1 LREHCS
7 HRRKELSVRFT
18 LMAPFVR
25 YHRRPCVYAQGK
37 LPNNVPPYDDD
48 EDDFNKTLSMRRMP
62 EPPTTFSDKRASQ
75 DRRGQSQSRILFIT
89 VVVIAI
95 LYLAKPVCVP
105 IALAILFAFLLT
117 PIVSLL
123 ERTPLRRTGAI
134 VISLGLIVT
143 GLGFGGWWLSQQ
155 FNDVAKEFAVAATS
169 GKIEQQL
176 SFLKQRKGGT
186 FALVEK
192 TLQRVTEA
200 TTVDKQERADLKVR
214 VIPDR
219 RNVADQYKNLAPTV
233 ELIAAA
239 FLVVVLVFF
248 LLQDRE
254 QMRDKMLRLAG
265 RAHLTVTTQAIGE
278 TSDRISRYLL
288 TIALL
293 NVGFGVLIWFGLFL
307 LKVPHAPLWG
317 VMAGLFRFV
326 PYVGAVLSA
335 ALPTFLSIAVFPNW
349 YVPLAVMGLFILTDQ
364 LIGGFVEPI
373 VVGHRVGVSPI
384 ALLVSAIFW
393 GWLWGPVGLLLATPI
408 SVCLTVGGEFIPAL
422 RIFSIMFGAEDPL
435 EGYLSF
441 YNRLLL
447 RDRTGAIAIA
457 DRHAESDTM
466 EEMFSDLFIPTLTF
480 AQEELD
486 RKRITPANDHFIK
499 DVIRE
504 LIIRYGDRNAGV
516 QDTDRHIVA
525 VSVAGER
532 LSLGTLMLTQLL
544 REEGF
549 SIDYFTDLPDAEL
562 LSFIS
567 EVMPEAVFVSCT
579 NTDHLQAGHGL
590 VQLLA
595 ASFPDL
601 MIVAGGSAF
610 AGDRSKTLAAGAT
623 YVPSTL
629 TEAKEDFLTRRKAAR
644 RKSAR
649 SMTFSGTRFRVPPSA

>member
-1 LREHCS
+1 VRPYDDEDLDDFD
-7 HRRKELSVRFT
+7 KTLSVR
-18 LMAPFVR
+18 R
-25 YHRRPCVYAQGK
+25 
-37 LPNNVPPYDDD
+37 LPESVT
-48 EDDFNKTLSMRRMP
+48 TLS
-62 EPPTTFSDKRASQ
+62 EKRTQSQ
-75 DRRGQSQSRILFIT
+75 DRRGQSQSRILFTT

-117 PIVSLL
+117 PIVTLL
-123 ERTPLRRTGAI
+123 ERTLLRRTGAI
-134 VISLGLIVT
+134 VISLSLIVT
-143 GLGFGGWWLSQQ
+143 GLGFGGWWMYQQ
-155 FNDVAKEFAVAATS
+155 FNDVAKEFADAATS

-176 SFLKQRKGGT
+176 SFLKRTKGGT
-186 FALVEK
+186 FALVEE
-192 TLQRVTEA
+192 TLNRVTKA
-200 TTVDKQERADLKVR
+200 TADKQEKADLKVR

-219 RNVADQYKNLAPTV
+219 RTFADRYKTLAPTI
-233 ELIAAA
+233 ELVAAA

-254 QMRDKMLRLAG
+254 QLRDKMLRLAG

-293 NVGFGVLIWFGLFL
+293 NVCFGLLVGFGLFL

-317 VMAGLFRFV
+317 VMAGLFRFI

-422 RIFSIMFGAEDPL
+422 RIFSIMFGDEDPL

-457 DRHAESDTM
+457 DRHAETDTM

-486 RKRITPANDHFIK
+486 RKRITSANDHFIK

-516 QDTDRHIVA
+516 PDPERHIVA
-525 VSVAGER
+525 VSVASER

-549 SIDYFTDLPDAEL
+549 SIDYFTDLPDQEL
-562 LSFIS
+562 LSFIG

-579 NTDHLQAGHGL
+579 NVDHLQAGHGL
-590 VQLLA
+590 LQLLA
-595 ASFPDL
+595 ATFTEL
-601 MIVAGGSAF
+601 TIVAGGSAF
-610 AGDRSKTLAAGAT
+610 ARDRAKTLAAGAT
-623 YVPSTL
+623 YVPTTL

-644 RKSAR
+644 RKSSR
-649 SMTFSGTRFRVPPSA
+649 SITFSGTRFRVPPSA

>member
-1 LREHCS
+1 
-7 HRRKELSVRFT
+7 VR
-18 LMAPFVR
+18 
-25 YHRRPCVYAQGK
+25 
-37 LPNNVPPYDDD
+37 PYDDED
-48 EDDFNKTLSMRRMP
+48 TDDFDRTLSLRRVP
-62 EPPTTFSDKRASQ
+62 ESVSTFSDKRTSSE
-75 DRRGQSQSRILFIT
+75 RRGSSNSRILLIT

-134 VISLGLIVT
+134 VLSLGLIVT
-143 GLGFGGWWLSQQ
+143 GLGFGGWWLYQQ
-155 FNDVAKEFAVAATS
+155 FNDVAKEFNEAAKS
-169 GKIEQQL
+169 GKIEQKIR
-176 SFLKQRKGGT
+176 FLKPSGGT
-186 FALVEK
+186 FAMVEK
-192 TLQRVTEA
+192 TLQRVTDA
-200 TTVDKQERADLKVR
+200 TADKQERADLKVR
-214 VIPDR
+214 VIPDPKDF
-219 RNVADQYKNLAPTV
+219 ASKYKTLAPTI
-233 ELIAAA
+233 ELVAAS
-239 FLVVVLVFF
+239 FLVIVLVFF
-248 LLQDRE
+248 LMQDRE
-254 QMRDKMLRLAG
+254 QLRDKMLRLAG

-293 NVGFGVLIWFGLFL
+293 NVGFGVLIGFGLFL

-317 VMAGLFRFV
+317 VLAGLFRFI

-349 YVPLAVMGLFILTDQ
+349 YIPLAVMALFILTDQ
-364 LIGGFVEPI
+364 LIGGFIEPI

-447 RDRTGAIAIA
+447 RDRTGAISIA

-486 RKRITPANDHFIK
+486 RKRITSANDHFIK

-504 LIIRYGDRNAGV
+504 LIIRFGDRNAGV
-516 QDTDRHIVA
+516 ADPDRHIVA

-562 LSFIS
+562 ISFVN
-567 EVMPEAVFVSCT
+567 EVKPEAVFVSCT
-579 NTDHLQAGHGL
+579 NPDHLEAGYGL
-590 VQLLA
+590 LQLIA
-595 ASFPDL
+595 ASFIDL
-601 MIVAGGSAF
+601 MIGAGGSAF
-610 AGDRSKTLAAGAT
+610 ARDRAKTLAAGAT
-623 YVPSTL
+623 YVPTTL

-644 RKSAR
+644 RRISR
-649 SMTFSGTRFRVPPSA
+649 SITFSGTRFRVPPSA

>member
-1 LREHCS
+1 
-7 HRRKELSVRFT
+7 VR
-18 LMAPFVR
+18 
-25 YHRRPCVYAQGK
+25 
-37 LPNNVPPYDDD
+37 PYDDD
-48 EDDFNKTLSMRRMP
+48 DSDDFNKTLSMRRVP
-62 EPPTTFSDKRASQ
+62 DSATTLSDKRTLQ
-75 DRRGQSQSRILFIT
+75 DRRGQSQSRTLFIT

-123 ERTPLRRTGAI
+123 ERTLLRRTGSI
-134 VISLGLIVT
+134 VLSLGLIVT
-143 GLGFGGWWLSQQ
+143 GLGFGGWWLYQQ
-155 FNDVAKEFAVAATS
+155 FNDVANQFVEAATVN
-169 GKIEQQL
+169 KIEQKL
-176 SFLKQRKGGT
+176 RFLRLPGGKT

-192 TLQRVTEA
+192 TLQRVTDA
-200 TTVDKQERADLKVR
+200 NDAKQEKADLKVR

-219 RNVADQYKNLAPTV
+219 QDFANKYKTLAPTIEFV
-233 ELIAAA
+233 AAA

-278 TSDRISRYLL
+278 TSDRISCYLL

-293 NVGFGVLIWFGLFL
+293 NVGFGLLVGFGLFL

-317 VMAGLFRFV
+317 VLAGLFRFI

-349 YVPLAVMGLFILTDQ
+349 YVPLAVLGLFVLTDQ

-384 ALLVSAIFW
+384 ALLASAIFW

-457 DRHAESDTM
+457 DRHAETDTM
-466 EEMFSDLFIPTLTF
+466 EEMFADLFIPTLTF
-480 AQEELD
+480 AQEEID
-486 RKRITPANDHFIK
+486 RKRISPANDHFIK

-516 QDTDRHIVA
+516 PDPERHIVA

-549 SIDYFTDLPDAEL
+549 SIDYFTDLPDQEL
-562 LSFIS
+562 LSFIG
-567 EVMPEAVFVSCT
+567 EVLPEAVFVSCT
-579 NTDHLQAGHGL
+579 NADHMQAGHGL
-590 VQLLA
+590 LQLLA
-595 ASFPDL
+595 ATFHDL
-601 MIVAGGSAF
+601 TIVAGGSAF
-610 AGDRSKTLAAGAT
+610 AGDRAKTLSAGAT
-623 YVPSTL
+623 YVPTTL
-629 TEAKEDFLTRRKAAR
+629 TEAKEDFLSRRKAAR

-649 SMTFSGTRFRVPPSA
+649 SITFSGTRFRVPPTA

>member
-1 LREHCS
+1 VL
-7 HRRKELSVRFT
+7 VAGT
-18 LMAPFVR
+18 VR

-219 RNVADQYKNLAPTV
+219 RNVADQYKNLAPTI
-233 ELIAAA
+233 ELVAAA

-293 NVGFGVLIWFGLFL
+293 NVGFGVLIGFGLFL

-335 ALPTFLSIAVFPNW
+335 ALPTFLSIAISPNW
-349 YVPLAVMGLFILTDQ
+349 IVPLAVLGLFVLTDQ
-364 LIGGFVEPI
+364 LIGGFIEPI

-486 RKRITPANDHFIK
+486 RKRITSANDHFIK

>member
-1 LREHCS
+1 LR
-7 HRRKELSVRFT
+7 
-18 LMAPFVR
+18 
-25 YHRRPCVYAQGK
+25 
-37 LPNNVPPYDDD
+37 PYDDED
-48 EDDFNKTLSMRRMP
+48 TDDFNKTISMRRP
-62 EPPTTFSDKRASQ
+62 ETVTTLSDKRATQ

-134 VISLGLIVT
+134 VLSLGLIVT

-155 FNDVAKEFAVAATS
+155 LNDVAKEFEQAATS
-169 GKIEQQL
+169 KKIKQKL
-176 SFLKQRKGGT
+176 RFLNPQGST
-186 FALVEK
+186 FALVQK
-192 TLQRVTEA
+192 TLDRVTAA
-200 TTVDKQERADLKVR
+200 TTTDQERADLKVR
-214 VIPDR
+214 VIPDPKDFA
-219 RNVADQYKNLAPTV
+219 NKYKTFAPTI

-254 QMRDKMLRLAG
+254 QLRDKMLRLAG

-293 NVGFGVLIWFGLFL
+293 NVGFGVLVGLGLFL

-349 YVPLAVMGLFILTDQ
+349 YTPLAVLGLFVLTDQ

-516 QDTDRHIVA
+516 ADSERHIVA

-549 SIDYFTDLPDAEL
+549 AIDYFTDLPDAEL
-562 LSFIS
+562 LSFIH

-579 NTDHLQAGHGL
+579 NPDHLQAGHGL
-590 VQLLA
+590 LQLLA

-610 AGDRSKTLAAGAT
+610 AGDRSTTLAAGAT

-649 SMTFSGTRFRVPPSA
+649 SITFSGTRFRVPPSA

>member
-1 LREHCS
+1 
-7 HRRKELSVRFT
+7 VR
-18 LMAPFVR
+18 
-25 YHRRPCVYAQGK
+25 
-37 LPNNVPPYDDD
+37 PYDDD
-48 EDDFNKTLSMRRMP
+48 ETDDFDKTLSLRRLP
-62 EPPTTFSDKRASQ
+62 ESVTTFSDKRAVQ

-143 GLGFGGWWLSQQ
+143 GLGFGGWWLYQQ
-155 FNDVAKEFAVAATS
+155 FNDVAKEVAEAATS
-169 GKIEQQL
+169 GKIEQKL
-176 SFLKQRKGGT
+176 KFLKRGGGT

-192 TLQRVTEA
+192 TLQRVTDA
-200 TTVDKQERADLKVR
+200 TADKQERADLKVR

-219 RNVADQYKNLAPTV
+219 KDFANRYKTLAPTIEV
-233 ELIAAA
+233 VAAA

-248 LLQDRE
+248 LLKDRE

-293 NVGFGVLIWFGLFL
+293 NVGFGLLTGFGLFL

-317 VMAGLFRFV
+317 VLAGLFRFV

-349 YVPLAVMGLFILTDQ
+349 YVPLAVLALFVLTDQ
-364 LIGGFVEPI
+364 LIGGFIEPI

-384 ALLVSAIFW
+384 ALLISAIFW

-422 RIFSIMFGAEDPL
+422 RIFSIMFGNEDPL

-504 LIIRYGDRNAGV
+504 LIVRYGDRNAGV
-516 QDTDRHIVA
+516 PDPERHIVA

-544 REEGF
+544 REDGF
-549 SIDYFTDLPDAEL
+549 SIDYFTDLPDEEL
-562 LSFIS
+562 ISFIG
-567 EVMPEAVFVSCT
+567 EELPEAVFVSCT
-579 NTDHLQAGHGL
+579 NPDHLQAGFGL
-590 VQLLA
+590 LQLLA
-595 ASFPDL
+595 ATFHEL
-601 MIVAGGSAF
+601 TIVAGGSAF
-610 AGDRSKTLAAGAT
+610 ARDRAKTLSAGAT
-623 YVPSTL
+623 YVPATL
-629 TEAKEDFLTRRKAAR
+629 TEAKDDFLTRRKAAR
-644 RKSAR
+644 RKSSR